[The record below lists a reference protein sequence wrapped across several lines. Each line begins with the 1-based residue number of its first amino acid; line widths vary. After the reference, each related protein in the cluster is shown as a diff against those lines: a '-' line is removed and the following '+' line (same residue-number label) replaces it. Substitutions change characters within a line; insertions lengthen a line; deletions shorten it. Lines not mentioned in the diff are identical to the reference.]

1 MLEEP
6 LDELTEVYAEVQEL
20 EADFKKTLGMC
31 QHLLSHS
38 RDLFNSNQEYA
49 ADLDH
54 LRHEHQLMVNQ
65 DTIHQSAIQQ
75 SEIQYEKNQLQQN
88 EADATIKI
96 LKQEINDK
104 DEEITGYTN
113 KILELNAEIEEF
125 NKSKND

>member
-1 MLEEP
+1 M
-6 LDELTEVYAEVQEL
+6 
-20 EADFKKTLGMC
+20 
-31 QHLLSHS
+31 
-38 RDLFNSNQEYA
+38 

-65 DTIHQSAIQQ
+65 DTLHQSVIQQ

-104 DEEITGYTN
+104 DHEITGYTN